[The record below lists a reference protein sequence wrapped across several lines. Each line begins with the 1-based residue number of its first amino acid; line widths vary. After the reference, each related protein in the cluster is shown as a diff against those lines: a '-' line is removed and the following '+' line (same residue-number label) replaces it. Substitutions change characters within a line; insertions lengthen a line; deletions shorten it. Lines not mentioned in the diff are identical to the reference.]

1 MSFVDSIKSFFAN
14 YVGFAGRARRSEYWF
29 TVLFLFIVNAII
41 SIIFCKN
48 PDTIKIVS
56 SIWSLVILLPSIALC
71 IRRMHDINKNGW
83 WILIPLI
90 PVIGWIW
97 WIILCCQ
104 DSQPGSNQWGPN
116 PKGDAP
122 VEFKKPEE

>member
-1 MSFVDSIKSFFAN
+1 MSFADAIKSFFAN

-29 TVLFLFIVNAII
+29 TTLFIFIVNTVI

-56 SIWSLVILLPSIALC
+56 GIWSLVILLPSIALC

-90 PVIGWIW
+90 PVVGWIW
-97 WIILCCQ
+97 WIVLCCK
-104 DSQPGSNQWGPN
+104 DSEPANQWGPN